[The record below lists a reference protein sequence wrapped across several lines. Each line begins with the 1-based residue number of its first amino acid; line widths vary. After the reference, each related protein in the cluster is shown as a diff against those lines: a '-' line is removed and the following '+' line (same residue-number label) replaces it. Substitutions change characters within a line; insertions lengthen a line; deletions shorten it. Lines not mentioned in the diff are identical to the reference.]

1 MFLKKTVLQNIERI
15 QLLWICNDA
24 LPSRACMPWY
34 GVVVTHIIWLSMPMQ
49 LFLDSSWNSYW
60 CSNSCNAMIN
70 SKGIFRDCEGCS
82 VAFSFQ
88 YSLCIFA
95 QTGIKLVKKA
105 NYPRDLSVLYFSIS
119 VHVILHDKKTWVRT
133 IFASNLRS
141 YFVEQFSLRFIASH
155 YLEITKKTQK
165 DDICFRHKIEQN
177 TALTQNQ
184 NKKKL

>member
-1 MFLKKTVLQNIERI
+1 MFLEFPLVNSQIPKNVFLDPLITLLSFIISWYVSEKKTVLQNIERI

-60 CSNSCNAMIN
+60 CSNSCNAMID

-119 VHVILHDKKTWVRT
+119 VHVTKNMGKNYICHEFVLLLCWT
-133 IFASNLRS
+133 IQFAFYS
-141 YFVEQFSLRFIASH
+141 
-155 YLEITKKTQK
+155 ITLP
-165 DDICFRHKIEQN
+165 RN
-177 TALTQNQ
+177 
-184 NKKKL
+184 